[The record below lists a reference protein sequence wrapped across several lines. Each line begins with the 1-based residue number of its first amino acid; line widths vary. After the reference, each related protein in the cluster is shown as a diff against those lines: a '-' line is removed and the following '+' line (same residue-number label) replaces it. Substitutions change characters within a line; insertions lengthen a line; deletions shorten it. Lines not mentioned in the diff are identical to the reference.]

1 MTIDLNQSKERIVLE
16 ILQDHIRKILSA
28 AKELAPFLEAW
39 LTGNENQMEE
49 TLLKISQA
57 DNEAEEIKLALLDE
71 LSVAATLIQR
81 EDMMRLV
88 LITDEIADYAEGTAF
103 RLKGLKDWKPKGT
116 LTEDLRNLVTTMIN
130 SVETLREAI
139 FTIIEDAEKA
149 KKAAEEVD
157 KIERFMDQIHRATE
171 QTLFQLNIDHRTLI
185 RLLNI
190 ITNLED
196 TVDIARRA
204 ADAVRIIAVARQG

>member
-1 MTIDLNQSKERIVLE
+1 MSIDLNQSKERIVLE
-16 ILQDHIRKILSA
+16 IIQDHIRKILSA
-28 AKELAPFLEAW
+28 VKELAPFLEAW
-39 LTGNENQMEE
+39 LSGNDNEMEE
-49 TLLKISQA
+49 ILSKISQA

-71 LSVAATLIQR
+71 LSIAATLIQR

-88 LITDEIADYAEGTAF
+88 LITDEIVDYIEGTAF
-103 RLKGLKDWKPKGT
+103 RLKGIKDWKPKGAII
-116 LTEDLRNLVTTMIN
+116 EDIRNLINTMIN

-139 FTIIEDAEKA
+139 FTIVEDAERA

-171 QTLFQLNIDHRTLI
+171 QSLFEQDIDHRTLI
-185 RLLNI
+185 RILNI
-190 ITNLED
+190 VTNLED
-196 TVDIARRA
+196 TVDITRKA